1 MLSRQKATLGILSEE
16 VLVAIRGFTM
26 QKLWGGRF
34 TAHGN
39 SFLESFGASIEFDR
53 RFAPYDILGSIA
65 HAIMLGEQGIITQG
79 EASKIVS
86 GLQDLKK
93 LVDQNQLNYSV
104 SDEDIH
110 MNLERHLT
118 EAIGPVAGK
127 LHTARS
133 RNDQVATDFHL
144 FLRDALIE
152 TVSKLIHLIQS
163 LVDNSERNLDVV
175 MPGYTHLQRAQPIL
189 FSHHLLAYASMF
201 TRDAERCM
209 DLWKR
214 INILPLGAGALA
226 GTTFPINRQRTAEL
240 LGFDGLYENSIDAV
254 SDRDFVLE
262 YEAMASLVM
271 MHLSRFSEEIILWS
285 TGEFGFIEL
294 DDSLST
300 GSSIMPQK
308 KNPDY
313 AELVRGKTGRVYG
326 ALISL
331 LTTMKGLPLAYNKDM
346 QEDKEGL
353 FDVVDTVTASL
364 RTVEMMVSS
373 WTVRT
378 EAMRMAAERGFT
390 NATDVADYLAK
401 KGVPFREAHEVAGKL
416 VLQCIQDDCALLD
429 LTLQQFQVYSSH
441 FDEDIF
447 ECIRIKSVVERRT
460 SYGGTS
466 ASSVKRQIEL
476 SNESVE
482 QLRAWCAEREKVAL
496 KLSSLCEISIG
507 SE

>member
-1 MLSRQKATLGILSEE
+1 
-16 VLVAIRGFTM
+16 M

-53 RFAPYDILGSIA
+53 RFAPYDIQGSIA
-65 HAIMLGEQGIITQG
+65 HAMMLGEQGIITEG
-79 EASKIVS
+79 EASQIVD
-86 GLQDLKK
+86 GLRNLKK
-93 LVDQNQLNYSV
+93 LVDQNQLSYSV

-144 FLRDALIE
+144 FLRDALLE
-152 TVSKLIHLIQS
+152 TVSRLASLIETLS
-163 LVDNSERNLDVV
+163 NTAEVNLGVV

-189 FSHHLLAYASMF
+189 FSHHLLAYVSMF
-201 TRDAERCM
+201 ERDAERCI

-240 LGFDGLYENSIDAV
+240 LCFDDLYENSIDAV

-262 YEAMASLVM
+262 YEAMASLLM

-285 TGEFGFIEL
+285 SGEFGFIEL

-326 ALISL
+326 ALMSL

-353 FDVVDTVTASL
+353 FDVVDTATASL
-364 RTVEMMVSS
+364 KAVEMMVAS

-378 EAMRMAAERGFT
+378 EAMRLAAERGFS

-401 KGVPFREAHEVAGKL
+401 KGLPFREAHEIAGKL
-416 VLQCIQDDCALLD
+416 VLECLQRDCALLE
-429 LTLQQFQVYSSH
+429 LTLQQYQGYSSY
-441 FDEDIF
+441 FDNDIF
-447 ECIRIKSVVERRT
+447 DSIRIENVVDRR
-460 SYGGTS
+460 SSHGGTS
-466 ASSVKRQIEL
+466 QGSVIRQIE
-476 SNESVE
+476 
-482 QLRAWCAEREKVAL
+482 RARRSLEKMRTWYTEREKDLLEAS
-496 KLSSLCEISIG
+496 KLFESSPASR
-507 SE
+507 